1 MDFIDR
7 TVWLLK
13 NQIWGIRTETNLVHP
28 VILFMASSYFNH
40 TTSRSNWLWKPMR
53 ISQKKTT
60 H

>member
-40 TTSRSNWLWKPMR
+40 TTSRSN
-53 ISQKKTT
+53 
-60 H
+60 